1 MHIFPFDPP
10 GLVWEVSAAGALAGR
25 GAAGGADVGVINDAW
40 VSLSLAI
47 ATTSVQ
53 MIVDPWRV
61 TFVLLTYSNSPCISR
76 SRQGIK
82 QCKVASSLAAID
94 LHSYSTRRT
103 KLAELSFT
111 SGLSAKYFA
120 LN

>member
-1 MHIFPFDPP
+1 MHSFPFDPP
-10 GLVWEVSAAGALAGR
+10 GLFWEVSAGGALAGY

-47 ATTSVQ
+47 ATTSDQ
-53 MIVDPWRV
+53 TIVDPWRV

-82 QCKVASSLAAID
+82 QCKVASSFTAID
-94 LHSYSTRRT
+94 SEGWMDLIASLT
-103 KLAELSFT
+103 
-111 SGLSAKYFA
+111 
-120 LN
+120 